1 MTDEKISRGSGM
13 LTDTQRQYLAGQ
25 LDVESGSQRERTI
38 RSRMRKRVVNSLLD
52 LAMLAQTAE
61 ERDIEQISK
70 DANLG
75 VSTAGDIVGLIL
87 TLNSYISPF
96 LKNNDVD
103 IGSGIKPSPFVDQN
117 SVDKMNIDSK
127 QGEANAQISI
137 IEDILANA
145 IRMMFIHQGY
155 RPQKYTADLKVELG
169 ERIDSLNEKDL
180 KSVSDNELYLLY
192 EANKIGKD
200 EFYSEAKRR
209 DMLGPEEYKSH
220 RWE

>member
-1 MTDEKISRGSGM
+1 M